1 MNKKII
7 LIIIIIILVTFGVYQ
22 VFLKEKKPEFNLIE
36 VVRGDIVQEIFESGQ
51 VGRGEKI
58 NLIFENAGK
67 IEKIYAG
74 VGDEVK
80 AGQELA
86 KLDTSNLYIQL
97 QEVQTGLE
105 LAQLNLNKL
114 LAGAG
119 PEEIKITETQLENA
133 EITLGIAK
141 ENLKNSY
148 ETAITVSD
156 GSYPQ
161 IYNALDFVKEF
172 VGEYINIYD
181 EDGRTIMRARDEI
194 ERAEAEAK
202 LYLGIAKESSRTEA
216 SVNGDVET
224 ALLIMKNSLETAFDS
239 LETIREIADKSAIYR
254 ERVSA
259 ADKASL
265 DTLKT
270 NINGDLTN
278 VIGVQ
283 QTISSMKSNVETVQT
298 KLQEAESRLDLIKAE
313 VRQVDIDLSEA
324 QIRQAQTR
332 VQFYENQ
339 IQQSKLI
346 SPAAGKIIEIK
357 KRIGELVQPT
367 SQDVVIVVLPIAP
380 YEIKVDIYEE
390 DVIEISVGNS
400 VEITLVAFPDKKIE
414 GRVISISPAEKIVDG
429 VVYYETTIGFEEML
443 KEIKPGMTADVII
456 QADLKENVMIISRDA
471 IQEKDDKTIVE
482 VFKNGQIQE
491 RDIEIGLRGSND
503 MVEVLSGLEEG
514 EKVIQR

>member
-1 MNKKII
+1 M
-7 LIIIIIILVTFGVYQ
+7 VTFGVYQ
-22 VFLKEKKPEFNLIE
+22 VFLKEKKPEFALIE

-51 VGRGEKI
+51 VRKGEKI

-67 IEKIYAG
+67 IEEIY
-74 VGDEVK
+74 VEVDDEVK

-86 KLDTSNLYIQL
+86 KLDTTNLYIQL

-114 LAGAG
+114 LAGAS

-133 EITLGIAK
+133 QIALGIAK

-148 ETAITVSD
+148 ETAITILD

-172 VGEYINIYD
+172 VREYITIYD

-202 LYLGIAKESSRTEA
+202 LYLGIAKESSKKVE
-216 SVNGDVET
+216 DVET
-224 ALLIMKNSLETAFDS
+224 ALLIMKNSLEAAFNN

-254 ERVSA
+254 EKVSA
-259 ADKASL
+259 ADKTSL
-265 DTLKT
+265 GTLKT
-270 NINGDLTN
+270 NINGALTN
-278 VIGVQ
+278 VISTR
-283 QTISSMKSNVETVQT
+283 QTISSMKSNVETAQT
-298 KLQEAESRLDLIKAE
+298 KLQEAESRLDLVKAE
-313 VRQVDIDLSEA
+313 IRQVDIDLHEA

-346 SPAAGKIIEIK
+346 SPVAGKIIEIK

-380 YEIKVDIYEE
+380 YEIKIDIYEE

-400 VEITLVAFPDKKIE
+400 VEIILVAFPGEKIE
-414 GRVISISPAEKIVDG
+414 GKVISISPAEKIVDG

-443 KEIKPGMTADVII
+443 GAIKPGMTADVNIKTAVRQNVLSVPEDVI
-456 QADLKENVMIISRDA
+456 QR
-471 IQEKDDKTIVE
+471 KDGKTIVE
-482 VFKNGQIQE
+482 VFKNGEIQK

>member
-1 MNKKII
+1 
-7 LIIIIIILVTFGVYQ
+7 
-22 VFLKEKKPEFNLIE
+22 
-36 VVRGDIVQEIFESGQ
+36 
-51 VGRGEKI
+51 
-58 NLIFENAGK
+58 
-67 IEKIYAG
+67 
-74 VGDEVK
+74 
-80 AGQELA
+80 
-86 KLDTSNLYIQL
+86 
-97 QEVQTGLE
+97 
-105 LAQLNLNKL
+105 
-114 LAGAG
+114 
-119 PEEIKITETQLENA
+119 
-133 EITLGIAK
+133 
-141 ENLKNSY
+141 
-148 ETAITVSD
+148 
-156 GSYPQ
+156 
-161 IYNALDFVKEF
+161 
-172 VGEYINIYD
+172 
-181 EDGRTIMRARDEI
+181 MRARDEI

-202 LYLGIAKESSRTEA
+202 LYLGIAKESSKKDE
-216 SVNGDVET
+216 DVET
-224 ALLIMKNSLETAFDS
+224 ALLIMKNSLEAAFNN
-239 LETIREIADKSAIYR
+239 LETIREIADKSVVYR
-254 ERVSA
+254 EKVSA
-259 ADKASL
+259 ADKTSL

-270 NINGDLTN
+270 NINGALTN

-283 QTISSMKSNVETVQT
+283 QTISSMKSNVETAQT

-346 SPAAGKIIEIK
+346 SPVAGKIIEIK

-414 GRVISISPAEKIVDG
+414 GKVISISPAEKIVDG

-443 KEIKPGMTADVII
+443 EEVKPGMTADVNIKT
-456 QADLKENVMIISRDA
+456 AVRENVLSLPEDA
-471 IQEKDDKTIVE
+471 IQRKDGKTIVE

>member
-7 LIIIIIILVTFGVYQ
+7 LIIIVIVLVTIGVYQ
-22 VFLKEKKPEFNLIE
+22 VFLKEKKLEFTLVE

-51 VGRGEKI
+51 VRKGEKI
-58 NLIFENAGK
+58 NLVFENAGK
-67 IEKIYAG
+67 IEKIYVE

-114 LAGAG
+114 LAGAS

-133 EITLGIAK
+133 QIALEIAK

-148 ETAITVSD
+148 ETAITVLDASQ
-156 GSYPQ
+156 PQ

-172 VGEYINIYD
+172 VREYITIYD

-202 LYLGIAKESSRTEA
+202 LYLGIAKESSKE
-216 SVNGDVET
+216 NEDVET
-224 ALLIMKNSLETAFDS
+224 ALLIMKNSLEAAFNS
-239 LETIREIADKSAIYR
+239 LETIREIADKSVVYR
-254 ERVSA
+254 EKVSTD
-259 ADKASL
+259 DKASL
-265 DTLKT
+265 GTLKT
-270 NINGDLTN
+270 NINGALTN
-278 VIGVQ
+278 VIGAQ
-283 QTISSMKSNVETVQT
+283 QTISSMKSNVETAQT
-298 KLQEAESRLDLIKAE
+298 KLQEAESRLDLVKAE
-313 VRQVDIDLSEA
+313 IRQVDIDLHQA

-346 SPAAGKIIEIK
+346 SPTAGKIIEIK
-357 KRIGELVQPT
+357 KRIGELVQPI
-367 SQDVVIVVLPIAP
+367 SQDAVIVVLPIAP

-400 VEITLVAFPDKKIE
+400 VDITLVAFPDKKIE
-414 GRVISISPAEKIVDG
+414 GRVILISPAEKIVDG
-429 VVYYETTIGFEEML
+429 VVYYEITIGLEEVS
-443 KEIKPGMTADVII
+443 EEVKPGMTADVNIKTAVRQNVLSVPEDVI
-456 QADLKENVMIISRDA
+456 QI
-471 IQEKDDKTIVE
+471 KDGKTIVE

-491 RDIEIGLRGSND
+491 RDIEIGLMGSND
-503 MVEVLSGLEEG
+503 MVQVLSGLEEG
-514 EKVIQR
+514 EKVILK

>member
-1 MNKKII
+1 M
-7 LIIIIIILVTFGVYQ
+7 VTFGVYQ
-22 VFLKEKKPEFNLIE
+22 VFLKEKKPEFTLIE

-67 IEKIYAG
+67 IEKIYTE

-86 KLDTSNLYIQL
+86 RLDTSNLYIQL

-114 LAGAG
+114 LAGAS

-133 EITLGIAK
+133 QIALGITE

-148 ETAITVSD
+148 ETAITVLD

-202 LYLGIAKESSRTEA
+202 LYLGIAKESSNNK
-216 SVNGDVET
+216 NGDVET
-224 ALLIMKNSLETAFDS
+224 ALLIMKNSLEAAFDN
-239 LETIREIADKSAIYR
+239 LETIREIADESVVYR

-270 NINGDLTN
+270 NINGALTN

-283 QTISSMKSNVETVQT
+283 QTISSMKSNVETAQI
-298 KLQEAESRLDLIKAE
+298 KLQEAESRLDLVKAE
-313 VRQVDIDLSEA
+313 IRQVDIDLSEA
-324 QIRQAQTR
+324 QIKQAETR

-346 SPAAGKIIEIK
+346 SPAAGLIIEIK

-367 SQDVVIVVLPIAP
+367 SQDAVIVLLPIAP

-414 GRVISISPAEKIVDG
+414 GKVISISPAEKIVDG
-429 VVYYETTIGFEEML
+429 VVYYETTIGFEEMPG
-443 KEIKPGMTADVII
+443 EVKPGMTADVNIKT
-456 QADLKENVMIISRDA
+456 AVRENVLSLPEDA
-471 IQEKDDKTIVE
+471 IQRKDGKTIVE

>member
-1 MNKKII
+1 M
-7 LIIIIIILVTFGVYQ
+7 VTFGVYR

-97 QEVQTGLE
+97 QDVQTGLE

-202 LYLGIAKESSRTEA
+202 LYLGIAK
-216 SVNGDVET
+216 NNLNNDKNIET

-270 NINGDLTN
+270 NINGALTN

-283 QTISSMKSNVETVQT
+283 QTISSMKSNVETAQT

-443 KEIKPGMTADVII
+443 KAIKPGMTADVII
-456 QADLKENVMIISRDA
+456 QADLKENVLIISRDA